1 MWILLRARDDKCK
14 TKMEQNITKM
24 EQTKQKWN
32 KQNKNGTN
40 KTEME
45 QTNRCI
51 ITRARVM
58 FSPETR
64 ILFA

>member
-1 MWILLRARDDKCK
+1 
-14 TKMEQNITKM
+14 MEQNITKM